1 MEKTVNIHAA
11 KTNLSQLIAEAE
23 AGEKITIAR
32 SGKPVVRLVPV
43 EPAAKTKEKPEVV
56 VDRKPGFLKGK
67 IKIKKGFYDPLPAD
81 MLRSMLGEDD

>member
-11 KTNLSQLIAEAE
+11 KTHLSSLIAEAE

-32 SGKPVVRLVPV
+32 SGKPAVRLVPV
-43 EPAAKTKEKPEVV
+43 KRMTKEKKKSEVL